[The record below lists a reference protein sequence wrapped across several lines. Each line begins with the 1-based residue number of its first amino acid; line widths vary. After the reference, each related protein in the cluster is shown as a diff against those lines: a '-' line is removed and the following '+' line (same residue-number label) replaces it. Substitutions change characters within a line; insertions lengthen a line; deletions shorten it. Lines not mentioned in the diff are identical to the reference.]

1 MDCIEPILSIASEI
15 YSLVEKVKANRE
27 RCQRLSCRVKAL
39 DDLVKAIKETGQK
52 QTSAEVKQSL
62 MELHITL
69 KSAKDF
75 IEKFTSANCIKR
87 FVSSRSHED
96 EFGSLNERLND
107 AFQVLSGFLQ
117 VEQRNMLHQVFDQ
130 TTRQKEDEV
139 DGRKDNEELKKLL
152 QDYFKDEKEQ
162 FEQLRIN
169 VEKLMESLNKP
180 SITEVTTRMI
190 KSEELKYDHPKKP
203 FMTTPSSEVYRG
215 EYNGFP
221 VAIKRYTDLL
231 NTSLR
236 EVKSIFNK
244 EVETMKRFESPNILR
259 MFGIC
264 VKDEEGSS
272 PQYFIIMEYCEK
284 GSLRQVLDSD
294 CKLSWTRKARM
305 CLDAAKGLYR
315 LHQTEEKS
323 KVHGCINS
331 SKFLVDKGYTV
342 KLGGFELSKTETSL
356 KKSIKTS
363 THGEEGH
370 CYYTPQKLNSI
381 NHKYSKECE
390 IYSFGIVLWEIATR
404 KKPFEGLTIQDVY
417 QKVYTEK
424 YQEPLPDDCPEQ
436 LGRLINDCRAFDNF
450 QRPSAGERDRRPVN
464 PHIAQM
470 EAMEVDSPMEMQGR
484 GSVQPV
490 VAAAG
495 EDANAPLVISDSGS
509 STEVDDDDDDD
520 NEGRQTAARVPP
532 RLPAT
537 WAFSQRAVGGSA
549 VRPSV
554 TQGAPIR
561 RRLRQGLRVH
571 YPSQTAAPSRGFPDF
586 LLRAPAASVAQPE
599 SGSTTEVSESDED
612 EEAEDEGNEGG
623 TSAATEPV
631 DPALPPSSPRL
642 NASIQLPQE
651 AGPANSSSAA
661 DGERTEAQNLAVQS
675 VSVASASLQPSHG
688 EEGEGDNCTIC
699 FEAWTTAGEHR
710 LSALRCG
717 HLFGFTCIQRWLKA
731 QGPAAKCPQC
741 NKKAKRSDI
750 VLLYAPKLRA
760 LDNSEQ
766 EILKK
771 SLEQEQSLRR
781 KAELESAQ
789 YKLKLQVVTNKYGQ
803 AQQELQELKALM
815 AQAGR
820 SSVPSSSSS
829 VSTSLLLSLSQR
841 ADGSRTAQYSF
852 SKAVL
857 VSQAGGS
864 RVLSYCEPLSCL
876 LASQPSPQATLVPGC
891 GVKKVSV
898 VNMKASQYVPIHSKQ
913 IRGLSFN
920 RQNDSLLLSA
930 ALDNTIKLTSN
941 YVYAGLS
948 NGSVLVYDTRDTS
961 THVQE
966 LHPLRSRCPVASL
979 CYIPRAAS
987 SSFPCGGLI
996 AGSLEGGCFW
1006 EQVNETTYRP
1016 HVLPL
1021 ETAGCTDIQ
1030 VETESRHCLVTY
1042 RPGRSNP
1049 SLRCVLMA
1057 LNRTPQQD
1065 SSQLPSCS
1073 CSPVQTFSAGSSCK
1087 LLTKNAVF
1095 KSPDG
1100 DGMLVCAGDEASNS
1114 TMVWDAGTG
1123 SLLQKLPADLP
1134 VLDISPFTVNGEHF
1148 LASLTEKMLKL
1159 YKWE

>member
-1 MDCIEPILSIASEI
+1 
-15 YSLVEKVKANRE
+15 
-27 RCQRLSCRVKAL
+27 
-39 DDLVKAIKETGQK
+39 
-52 QTSAEVKQSL
+52 
-62 MELHITL
+62 
-69 KSAKDF
+69 
-75 IEKFTSANCIKR
+75 
-87 FVSSRSHED
+87 
-96 EFGSLNERLND
+96 
-107 AFQVLSGFLQ
+107 
-117 VEQRNMLHQVFDQ
+117 
-130 TTRQKEDEV
+130 
-139 DGRKDNEELKKLL
+139 
-152 QDYFKDEKEQ
+152 
-162 FEQLRIN
+162 
-169 VEKLMESLNKP
+169 
-180 SITEVTTRMI
+180 
-190 KSEELKYDHPKKP
+190 
-203 FMTTPSSEVYRG
+203 
-215 EYNGFP
+215 
-221 VAIKRYTDLL
+221 
-231 NTSLR
+231 
-236 EVKSIFNK
+236 
-244 EVETMKRFESPNILR
+244 
-259 MFGIC
+259 
-264 VKDEEGSS
+264 
-272 PQYFIIMEYCEK
+272 
-284 GSLRQVLDSD
+284 
-294 CKLSWTRKARM
+294 
-305 CLDAAKGLYR
+305 
-315 LHQTEEKS
+315 
-323 KVHGCINS
+323 
-331 SKFLVDKGYTV
+331 
-342 KLGGFELSKTETSL
+342 
-356 KKSIKTS
+356 
-363 THGEEGH
+363 
-370 CYYTPQKLNSI
+370 
-381 NHKYSKECE
+381 
-390 IYSFGIVLWEIATR
+390 
-404 KKPFEGLTIQDVY
+404 
-417 QKVYTEK
+417 
-424 YQEPLPDDCPEQ
+424 
-436 LGRLINDCRAFDNF
+436 
-450 QRPSAGERDRRPVN
+450 
-464 PHIAQM
+464 M

-484 GSVQPV
+484 GGVQPA
-490 VAAAG
+490 VAPAG
-495 EDANAPLVISDSGS
+495 EDPNAPLVISDSGS

-520 NEGRQTAARVPP
+520 NEGRQTASRVPP

-537 WAFSQRAVGGSA
+537 WAFSQRAVGSA
-549 VRPSV
+549 ATPSAA
-554 TQGAPIR
+554 QGAPMR

-612 EEAEDEGNEGG
+612 AEAENEGDEGG
-623 TSAATEPV
+623 TSAAAETV
-631 DPALPPSSPRL
+631 DPVLPPASPRL
-642 NASIQLPQE
+642 NASIQNTLPQE
-651 AGPANSSSAA
+651 AVPTNSSSAA
-661 DGERTEAQNLAVQS
+661 DGERTEAQNLLVQS
-675 VSVASASLQPSHG
+675 VSVASDSLQSSHG

-731 QGPAAKCPQC
+731 QGPVAKCPQC

-876 LASQPSPQATLVPGC
+876 LASQPSPQTTLVPGC

-930 ALDNTIKLTSN
+930 ALDNTIKLTSLLTNTVVQTYNAGKPVWSCCWCLDNSN

-979 CYIPRAAS
+979 CYVPRAAS

-1021 ETAGCTDIQ
+1021 ENAGCTDIQ

-1100 DGMLVCAGDEASNS
+1100 GGMLVCAGDEASNS

>member
-1 MDCIEPILSIASEI
+1 
-15 YSLVEKVKANRE
+15 
-27 RCQRLSCRVKAL
+27 
-39 DDLVKAIKETGQK
+39 
-52 QTSAEVKQSL
+52 
-62 MELHITL
+62 
-69 KSAKDF
+69 
-75 IEKFTSANCIKR
+75 
-87 FVSSRSHED
+87 
-96 EFGSLNERLND
+96 
-107 AFQVLSGFLQ
+107 
-117 VEQRNMLHQVFDQ
+117 
-130 TTRQKEDEV
+130 
-139 DGRKDNEELKKLL
+139 
-152 QDYFKDEKEQ
+152 
-162 FEQLRIN
+162 
-169 VEKLMESLNKP
+169 
-180 SITEVTTRMI
+180 
-190 KSEELKYDHPKKP
+190 
-203 FMTTPSSEVYRG
+203 
-215 EYNGFP
+215 
-221 VAIKRYTDLL
+221 
-231 NTSLR
+231 
-236 EVKSIFNK
+236 
-244 EVETMKRFESPNILR
+244 
-259 MFGIC
+259 
-264 VKDEEGSS
+264 
-272 PQYFIIMEYCEK
+272 
-284 GSLRQVLDSD
+284 
-294 CKLSWTRKARM
+294 
-305 CLDAAKGLYR
+305 
-315 LHQTEEKS
+315 
-323 KVHGCINS
+323 
-331 SKFLVDKGYTV
+331 
-342 KLGGFELSKTETSL
+342 
-356 KKSIKTS
+356 
-363 THGEEGH
+363 
-370 CYYTPQKLNSI
+370 
-381 NHKYSKECE
+381 
-390 IYSFGIVLWEIATR
+390 
-404 KKPFEGLTIQDVY
+404 
-417 QKVYTEK
+417 
-424 YQEPLPDDCPEQ
+424 
-436 LGRLINDCRAFDNF
+436 
-450 QRPSAGERDRRPVN
+450 
-464 PHIAQM
+464 M
-470 EAMEVDSPMEMQGR
+470 EAMEVDSPVEMQGG
-484 GSVQPV
+484 GSRQPE
-490 VAAAG
+490 VAAAAAAA
-495 EDANAPLVISDSGS
+495 DANAPYVISDSGS
-509 STEVDDDDDDD
+509 STEVDEDDDDD
-520 NEGRQTAARVPP
+520 NEGGQTAARAPP

-537 WAFSQRAVGGSA
+537 WAFSQRAVGVSA
-549 VRPSV
+549 ATPSAA
-554 TQGAPIR
+554 QGAPIR

-586 LLRAPAASVAQPE
+586 LLRVPAASVAEPE
-599 SGSTTEVSESDED
+599 SGSTTEVSES
-612 EEAEDEGNEGG
+612 EEEEEEGG
-623 TSAATEPV
+623 EEDTPAAVEPAEPV
-631 DPALPPSSPRL
+631 PPSSPRL
-642 NASIQLPQE
+642 NASVHHAQPQE
-651 AGPANSSSAA
+651 VGPTDSSSAA
-661 DGERTEAQNLAVQS
+661 DGERTDAQNQNVQP
-675 VSVASASLQPSHG
+675 VPAASASVQSLPA
-688 EEGEGDNCTIC
+688 EEGEGDTCTIC

-766 EILKK
+766 ESLKK

-803 AQQELQELKALM
+803 AQQELQELRALM

-820 SSVPSSSSS
+820 NSAPSSSSS
-829 VSTSLLLSLSQR
+829 SSSSASSSLLLGLSQR
-841 ADGSRTAQYSF
+841 ADGSRAAQYSF

-876 LASQPSPQATLVPGC
+876 LASQPSPHSTLVPGC

-930 ALDNTIKLTSN
+930 ALDNTIKLTSLLTNTVVQTYNAGKPVWSCCWCLDNSN
-941 YVYAGLS
+941 YVYAGLI

-966 LHPLRSRCPVASL
+966 LQPLRSRCPVASL
-979 CYIPRAAS
+979 CYVPRAAS

-1049 SLRCVLMA
+1049 SLRCVLMS

-1100 DGMLVCAGDEASNS
+1100 GGTLVCAGDEASNS
-1114 TMVWDAGTG
+1114 TMVWDAGSG

-1134 VLDISPFTVNGEHF
+1134 VLDISPFSVNGEHF

-1159 YKWE
+1159 YRWE

>member
-1 MDCIEPILSIASEI
+1 
-15 YSLVEKVKANRE
+15 
-27 RCQRLSCRVKAL
+27 
-39 DDLVKAIKETGQK
+39 
-52 QTSAEVKQSL
+52 
-62 MELHITL
+62 
-69 KSAKDF
+69 
-75 IEKFTSANCIKR
+75 
-87 FVSSRSHED
+87 
-96 EFGSLNERLND
+96 
-107 AFQVLSGFLQ
+107 
-117 VEQRNMLHQVFDQ
+117 
-130 TTRQKEDEV
+130 
-139 DGRKDNEELKKLL
+139 
-152 QDYFKDEKEQ
+152 
-162 FEQLRIN
+162 
-169 VEKLMESLNKP
+169 
-180 SITEVTTRMI
+180 
-190 KSEELKYDHPKKP
+190 
-203 FMTTPSSEVYRG
+203 
-215 EYNGFP
+215 
-221 VAIKRYTDLL
+221 
-231 NTSLR
+231 
-236 EVKSIFNK
+236 
-244 EVETMKRFESPNILR
+244 
-259 MFGIC
+259 
-264 VKDEEGSS
+264 
-272 PQYFIIMEYCEK
+272 
-284 GSLRQVLDSD
+284 
-294 CKLSWTRKARM
+294 
-305 CLDAAKGLYR
+305 
-315 LHQTEEKS
+315 
-323 KVHGCINS
+323 
-331 SKFLVDKGYTV
+331 
-342 KLGGFELSKTETSL
+342 
-356 KKSIKTS
+356 
-363 THGEEGH
+363 
-370 CYYTPQKLNSI
+370 
-381 NHKYSKECE
+381 
-390 IYSFGIVLWEIATR
+390 
-404 KKPFEGLTIQDVY
+404 
-417 QKVYTEK
+417 
-424 YQEPLPDDCPEQ
+424 
-436 LGRLINDCRAFDNF
+436 
-450 QRPSAGERDRRPVN
+450 
-464 PHIAQM
+464 
-470 EAMEVDSPMEMQGR
+470 MEMQAG
-484 GSVQPV
+484 GSRQPEL
-490 VAAAG
+490 AAATL
-495 EDANAPLVISDSGS
+495 DANVPHVISDSGS
-509 STEVDDDDDDD
+509 STEVDEDDDDD
-520 NEGRQTAARVPP
+520 NVGGQTAARAPP

-549 VRPSV
+549 ATQSAA
-554 TQGAPIR
+554 QGAPIR

-586 LLRAPAASVAQPE
+586 LLRVPAASVAEPE
-599 SGSTTEVSESDED
+599 SSSTTEVSESDEEEGD
-612 EEAEDEGNEGG
+612 EERPP
-623 TSAATEPV
+623 AAPEPA
-631 DPALPPSSPRL
+631 DPVPPASPRL
-642 NASIQLPQE
+642 NSSVQHTQPQE
-651 AGPANSSSAA
+651 AGPTDSSSAA
-661 DGERTEAQNLAVQS
+661 DGERTEAQNQ
-675 VSVASASLQPSHG
+675 
-688 EEGEGDNCTIC
+688 NI
-699 FEAWTTAGEHR
+699 
-710 LSALRCG
+710 
-717 HLFGFTCIQRWLKA
+717 
-731 QGPAAKCPQC
+731 QC

-766 EILKK
+766 ESLKK

-803 AQQELQELKALM
+803 AQQELQELRALM

-820 SSVPSSSSS
+820 GSVPSSSSS
-829 VSTSLLLSLSQR
+829 SSSSASSTSLLLGR

-876 LASQPSPQATLVPGC
+876 LASQPSPHSTLVPGC

-930 ALDNTIKLTSN
+930 ALDNTIKLTSLLTNTVVQTYNAGKPVWSCCWCLDNSN
-941 YVYAGLS
+941 YVYAGLI

-966 LHPLRSRCPVASL
+966 LQPLRSRCPVASL
-979 CYIPRAAS
+979 CYVPRAAS

-1100 DGMLVCAGDEASNS
+1100 GGTLVCAGDEASNS
-1114 TMVWDAGTG
+1114 TIVWDAGSG

-1134 VLDISPFTVNGEHF
+1134 VLDISPFSVNGEHF

-1159 YKWE
+1159 YRWE